1 MTCLLTTLR
10 FLEVFRAPKKGISI
24 LGFLA
29 LYIFHITAH
38 ANLVDLKASTNG
50 LLNSLSKEMK
60 AEIQYEL
67 KNDARATW
75 SNLPI
80 FLSPP
85 IGVTL
90 SELSDEQRIYVYKML
105 QFSLSSQGY
114 HKASSIIRLDDILY
128 EIESQAIERGTGNV
142 AMAQL
147 FVESRSS
154 GNYAIAVFG
163 SPEDTK
169 WGWKLT
175 GHHLAINVTV
185 SEGQIGLMP
194 GFYGSNPRVVQD
206 GPYSGFSPLSKEH
219 SLGLKLVNELTP
231 DQLKIAVVT
240 EAKPS
245 DVIEG
250 PGQRNSLLKYEGLQS
265 KKLNPEQ
272 LTSLQ
277 NLVLEFVRNG
287 NADAAGAHLDAI
299 STAGWNN
306 LWFSWRGPID
316 PEEAFYY
323 RVHGERLLIEYNL
336 QNPNHDHAVVRDPL
350 NDYGES
356 WITHHYKEEHPS
368 QEEVMRQL
376 GLRAA
381 RN

>member
-10 FLEVFRAPKKGISI
+10 FFKVIRPLRKTRSI
-24 LGFLA
+24 LVFLA
-29 LYIFHITAH
+29 LLLFHIEAH
-38 ANLVDLKASTNG
+38 SNLVDLKTASDG

-60 AEIQYEL
+60 TKAQYEL

-85 IGVTL
+85 AGVTM
-90 SELSDEQRIYVYKML
+90 SELSDEQRVYVYKML
-105 QFSLSSQGY
+105 QSSLSSQGY

-128 EIESQAIERGTGNV
+128 EIESRTIERGVGNV
-142 AMAQL
+142 AMAKL

-154 GNYAIAVFG
+154 GNYAVAFFG
-163 SPEDTK
+163 SPEDTN

-185 SEGQIGLMP
+185 SDGRIGVMP

-219 SLGLKLVNELTP
+219 SLGLKFVNELSP
-231 DQLKIAVVT
+231 EQLEIAVVS
-240 EAKPS
+240 EAKPG

-250 PGQRNSLLKYEGLQS
+250 PGQRNSLSKYEGLQS
-265 KKLNPEQ
+265 KKLNSEQ
-272 LTSLQ
+272 LVSLQ

-299 STAGWNN
+299 ATAGWNN

-316 PEEAFYY
+316 PKEDFYY

-350 NDYGES
+350 NDYGEN

-368 QEEVMRQL
+368 QEEVMRKL